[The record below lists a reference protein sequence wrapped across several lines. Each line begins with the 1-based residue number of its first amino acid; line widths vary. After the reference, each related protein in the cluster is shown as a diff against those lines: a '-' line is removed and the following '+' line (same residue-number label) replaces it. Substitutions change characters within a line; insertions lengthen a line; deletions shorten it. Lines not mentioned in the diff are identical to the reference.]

1 MQKLI
6 LTLIPSLIAIVLF
19 VVISSYEGLSSLL
32 ENDQN
37 LPIANLDFETY
48 SEGINTILYDND
60 GYVDYT
66 LHAKTQIQFDDD
78 LIEIEEPFIKLYKN
92 GESYWNIVANSGRI
106 LPNNKY
112 TERILELSGDVEI
125 FGIDDYG
132 NRTKISTEYLKVDP
146 NNEIL
151 ETDRQVQFIA
161 PTLQQSS
168 LGMFAN
174 LKTDEIIFHHKIR
187 GSYEKIPN

>member
-6 LTLIPSLIAIVLF
+6 LTLIPGLIAIVLF

-32 ENDQN
+32 EKDQD

-78 LIEIEEPFIKLYKN
+78 LIEIEKPFIKLYQN

-106 LPNNKY
+106 LPNNQY
-112 TERILELSGDVEI
+112 RERILELSGDVEI

-151 ETDRQVQFIA
+151 ETDQQVQFIA
-161 PTLQQSS
+161 ATLQQSS

-187 GSYEKIPN
+187 GSYEKTPN

>member
-6 LTLIPSLIAIVLF
+6 LTLIPGLIAIVLF

-32 ENDQN
+32 EKDQD

-78 LIEIEEPFIKLYKN
+78 LIEIEKPFIKLYQN

-106 LPNNKY
+106 LPNNQY
-112 TERILELSGDVEI
+112 RERILELSGDVEI

-151 ETDRQVQFIA
+151 ETDREVQFIA

-187 GSYEKIPN
+187 GSYEKAPN